1 MPSNADL
8 HPIYTLQRGVVTRQ
22 PLRGG
27 CQELFQCFNLLP
39 PCQRGLT
46 KVIEPP
52 ELGFLRP
59 PSYGNFGALRILC
72 PSTYL

>member
-1 MPSNADL
+1 M
-8 HPIYTLQRGVVTRQ
+8 YTLQRGVVTRQ

-52 ELGFLRP
+52 KLGFLRQ
-59 PSYGNFGALRILC
+59 L
-72 PSTYL
+72 T